1 MFPSGKSDL
10 TFKAILSSK
19 TKQADTVLFTGNDIK
34 WINGTTG
41 EISFVDSTIVSKIRS
56 FHLISCYIGSDSL
69 FRATITIPIMSS
81 VVNDLV
87 LNLSMKDN
95 HFYFE
100 EGYPDWNDNNGIN
113 DIRIQN
119 KKKRAAAWNRF
130 IVELKKEGRYS
141 E

>member
-1 MFPSGKSDL
+1 
-10 TFKAILSSK
+10 
-19 TKQADTVLFTGNDIK
+19 
-34 WINGTTG
+34 
-41 EISFVDSTIVSKIRS
+41 
-56 FHLISCYIGSDSL
+56 
-69 FRATITIPIMSS
+69 MSS